1 MNVVWSLVPALWVGS
16 LWTVGYLVAPALF
29 ALLPDRSM
37 AGDVAG
43 RLFQIEAWLGLACGA
58 LLLGSLA
65 LGSGRHALN
74 SRPAWLVVIMMA
86 LLAVGEWLVG
96 PVIAGLR
103 ADGGSGT
110 RAFAMW
116 HGVSALLYLA
126 ASVLGLALLLI
137 AGRVRGG

>member
-1 MNVVWSLVPALWVGS
+1 MWAIVPALWVGS

-29 ALLPDRSM
+29 ALLPERSL

-58 LLLGSLA
+58 LLLASLA
-65 LGSGRHALN
+65 LGRGTGALR
-74 SRPAWLVVIMMA
+74 SRPALLVAAMMV

-96 PVIAGLR
+96 PILAGLR
-103 ADGGSGT
+103 ADGESGT
-110 RAFAMW
+110 RAFAVW

-126 ASVLGLALLLI
+126 ASVLGLALLFI